1 MRVISYK
8 VIFSINIFNFFCMEN
23 LEFLELNAKELK
35 EVNGGIAGI
44 GIFIAGIIIGTLIA
58 EMLDKNANSDFE
70 EGRQAFRNSH

>member
-1 MRVISYK
+1 
-8 VIFSINIFNFFCMEN
+8 MEN